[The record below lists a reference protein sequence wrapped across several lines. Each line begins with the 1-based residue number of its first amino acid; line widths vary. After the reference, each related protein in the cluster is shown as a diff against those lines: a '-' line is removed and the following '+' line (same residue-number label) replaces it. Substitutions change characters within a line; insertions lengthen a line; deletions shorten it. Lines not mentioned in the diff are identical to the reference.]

1 MRETFVIR
9 LKEACGISP
18 GEHVLV
24 AVSGGADSTALLCFF
39 CEIRETYPISV
50 SCAHVEHGI
59 RGAASVEDMRFVET
73 LCAQKNIPFY
83 GSRVD
88 ATAYAR
94 AHKCGLEDAART
106 LRYDSLMETAKAV
119 GADAIAL
126 AHHQEDQA
134 ETVLLHAARGSDVR
148 GLCAMR
154 ARRKS
159 YRSRQNAQSS
169 RPRDGRMT
177 PAPDSHNPGR
187 DRKPGYRH
195 VSSPGCLTP
204 GRRSPDRSVSGQSGR
219 GLAGAR
225 IPRRE

>member
-9 LKEACGISP
+9 LKEACGVFP
-18 GEHVLV
+18 GQHVLV
-24 AVSGGADSTALLCFF
+24 AVSGGADSTALLCLFD
-39 CEIRETYPISV
+39 EIREAFPLQI

-59 RGAASVEDMRFVET
+59 RGAASVEDMRFVEA

-126 AHHQEDQA
+126 AHHQEDRRNRA
-134 ETVLLHAARGSDVR
+134 AARGAGKR
-148 GLCAMR
+148 
-154 ARRKS
+154 
-159 YRSRQNAQSS
+159 
-169 RPRDGRMT
+169 RPR
-177 PAPDSHNPGR
+177 AL
-187 DRKPGYRH
+187 RH
-195 VSSPGCLTP
+195 
-204 GRRSPDRSVSGQSGR
+204 
-219 GLAGAR
+219 AGAAGEHHPSAVDVYAGTA
-225 IPRRE
+225 PRLSAKHRPAVARG

>member
-9 LKEACGISP
+9 LKEACGVSP
-18 GEHVLV
+18 GQHVLV
-24 AVSGGADSTALLCFF
+24 AVSGGADSTALLCLFD
-39 CEIRETYPISV
+39 EIREAFPLQI

-59 RGAASVEDMRFVET
+59 RGAASVEDMRFVEA

-94 AHKCGLEDAART
+94 AQKCGLEDAART

-126 AHHQEDQA
+126 AHHQGDQA

-148 GLCAMR
+148 GAL
-154 ARRKS
+154 
-159 YRSRQNAQSS
+159 
-169 RPRDGRMT
+169 
-177 PAPDSHNPGR
+177 
-187 DRKPGYRH
+187 RH
-195 VSSPGCLTP
+195 
-204 GRRSPDRSVSGQSGR
+204 
-219 GLAGAR
+219 AGAAGEHHPSAVDVYAGTA
-225 IPRRE
+225 PRLSAKHRPAVARG

>member
-24 AVSGGADSTALLCFF
+24 AVSGGADSTALLCLFD
-39 CEIRETYPISV
+39 EIREAFPLQI

-106 LRYDSLMETAKAV
+106 LRYDSLMETAKA
-119 GADAIAL
+119 
-126 AHHQEDQA
+126 
-134 ETVLLHAARGSDVR
+134 
-148 GLCAMR
+148 
-154 ARRKS
+154 
-159 YRSRQNAQSS
+159 
-169 RPRDGRMT
+169 
-177 PAPDSHNPGR
+177 
-187 DRKPGYRH
+187 
-195 VSSPGCLTP
+195 
-204 GRRSPDRSVSGQSGR
+204 
-219 GLAGAR
+219 
-225 IPRRE
+225 